1 MKAKVGSKKVA
12 LENDEKFS
20 LLAICATES
29 DTRMA
34 WLLNSALHV
43 DFVNR
48 EDLHGAEV
56 DGQRR
61 PFAVFEA
68 ADEAHELLYTLITI
82 RQESEV
88 LIKAYANVDF
98 LLKLSRELEDEELQ
112 AMRSAIR
119 AIPGVTA
126 CINVSSDAKLLAG
139 L

>member
-1 MKAKVGSKKVA
+1 MAKVGNRKVP

-20 LLAICATES
+20 LLAICAAES

-34 WLLNSALHV
+34 WLLNRALRV
-43 DFVNR
+43 DFVNK

-68 ADEAHELLYTLITI
+68 VNAARELLYTLITI

-98 LLKLSRELEDEELQ
+98 LLKFSRELEEEELQ
-112 AMRSAIR
+112 NIRSAIR
-119 AIPGVTA
+119 LIPSVTA
-126 CINVSSDAKLLAG
+126 CLDVSSDTKLLAG

>member
-1 MKAKVGSKKVA
+1 MAKIGNKKVPR
-12 LENDEKFS
+12 ENDEKFS
-20 LLAICATES
+20 LFAICAAES

-34 WLLNSALHV
+34 WLLNSALCV
-43 DFVNR
+43 DFVNK

-56 DGQRR
+56 DGRRR

-68 ADEAHELLYTLITI
+68 VDTPRELLYTLITI

-98 LLKLSRELEDEELQ
+98 LLKFSRELEDEELQ
-112 AMRSAIR
+112 GIHNAIR
-119 AIPGVTA
+119 MIPSVTA
-126 CINVSSDAKLLAG
+126 CLDVSSDTKLLAG